1 MFLIFIN
8 MFKRKTLFFSLVF
21 AGITS
26 LGGIFAQNNAPIP
39 AEIENPELLGIN
51 KEPYHATLMPYA
63 NLQEA
68 LVAKRHA
75 SSLCQTLNG
84 SWKFNWVPTPEKR
97 PVDFYKPDFDV
108 SGWKEIPVPSNWE
121 VQGYGTPFYRNLGY
135 TIKKDYPHV
144 MSEPDKN
151 YTAYV
156 ERNPVGSYR
165 REFNVPTEWTGRR
178 NFITFD
184 GVDCAFFLWVNGE
197 KVGFSVNSRNAAEFD
212 LTKYLKP
219 GKNMIAVEVYQY
231 SSGTWL
237 EDQDMFRLHGIF
249 RNVTMWSAP
258 QVHIRD
264 FFALPDLD
272 KDYKDATLDVTA
284 KIINYGGQTAKAQT
298 LTATLYD
305 KDGKEVAKGIATGV
319 ALKANQEEALKVKL
333 QVTNPQKWTAETPN
347 LYTVVLT
354 NSEGEIL
361 SKKVGFRKI
370 EVKGRVFTVNGVP
383 IKLKG
388 VNRHEHWS
396 NVGHAVTEEQMI
408 HDLQVIKQGNCNHI
422 RTSHYSDDP
431 RWYELCDEW
440 GIWLVAEANVEC
452 HGYDGRFDNEPT
464 IKSAIIDR
472 NVANIENFK
481 NSPSVIIWSL
491 GNECGWGATPNFV
504 AAMNAVKAMDPSRP
518 IHYERFGTGKNNPA
532 DLDGKMYGT
541 AQDYAHIAQDKSLTK
556 PFYICEFVHAMFN
569 SMGSLDEYSEVFDN
583 NPEIL
588 GGAIWEYQDQGLW
601 NKRDPNHPVLAY
613 GGGFGETPN
622 DHYFIH
628 KGVVSYD
635 RSTEGNKVKPHYPE
649 MKKAFQWIDTNL
661 SDPISG
667 EISIR
672 NKYQF
677 ISLSRIEATWSL
689 TENGIEIAKGNI
701 NLNRP
706 INARSTGRAFVPYK
720 IEQPKAGAEY
730 YLRISYKQKEKT
742 LWADKG
748 FEVATAQFKL
758 PINTPP
764 AVEAK
769 VTQLV
774 KLVQNDQAATV
785 SGKDFSVSFDKK
797 TGFMSQLIKN
807 GTNLLATDG
816 APKLHLWRA
825 AHRTDDD
832 WAYRQWDKFG
842 VTTLQYKPVD
852 FKVEIIDNATVKVIS
867 TTKADGKEG
876 FGVYHTATYLVKG
889 DGTIKV
895 DNQVKFT
902 GLPINLAKIGVRML
916 LDKKLDQ
923 MAFFGRGPFENY
935 SDRKASAEVGLYEIG
950 VNEQYEYEKPM
961 ERGNHEEVRWAK
973 LNGKDMPSLL
983 VQSDEKLMQVAAL
996 PHTDEQMNPVEY
1008 KIDLPAST
1016 STVFTVSTKTLGVG
1030 SNSCGPQPLDKF
1042 KVAAEDTSFSY
1053 TIKLLNAK

>member
-1 MFLIFIN
+1 MFRRGKI
-8 MFKRKTLFFSLVF
+8 
-21 AGITS
+21 
-26 LGGIFAQNNAPIP
+26 IFALFVFFQIANNFSASAQVVLKTGIDYP

-51 KEPYHATLMPYA
+51 KEPYQATLMPYA

-75 SSLCQTLNG
+75 SSLCRSLNG
-84 SWKFNWVPTPEKR
+84 QWKFNWVPTPDQR

-108 SGWKEIPVPSNWE
+108 SGWKELPVPSNWE
-121 VQGYGTPFYRNLGY
+121 VHGYGTPFYRNLGY
-135 TIKKDYPHV
+135 TIKKDYPNV
-144 MSEPDKN
+144 MSEPEKW
-151 YTAYV
+151 YTSYK

-165 REFNVPTEWTGRR
+165 RDFEVPADWKGRR

-184 GVDCAFFLWVNGE
+184 GVDCAFFLWINGE

-212 LTKYLKP
+212 LTNYLKP
-219 GKNMIAVEVYQY
+219 GKNTIAVEVYQY

-249 RNVTMWSAP
+249 RNVTLWSAP

-264 FFALPDLD
+264 FFVKTDLD
-272 KDYKDATLDVTA
+272 KAYKDATLDVTA
-284 KIINYGGQTAKAQT
+284 KIKNYSDKTAKAQT

-305 KDGKEVAKGIATGV
+305 NEGKEIAKGNVTGS
-319 ALKANQEEALKVKL
+319 ALKANQEETLNVKM
-333 QVTNPQKWTAETPN
+333 QISNPLKWTAETPN
-347 LYTVVLT
+347 LYTIVLT

-361 SKKVGFRKI
+361 SSKIGFRKI
-370 EVKGRVFTVNGVP
+370 EIDGRIFKVNGVP

-396 NVGHAVTEEQMI
+396 DVGHAITEEQMI

-422 RTSHYSDDP
+422 RTSHYCDDP

-464 IKSAIIDR
+464 IKSAIVDR

-481 NSPSVIIWSL
+481 NHPSVIIWSL

-518 IHYERFGTGKNNPA
+518 IHYERFGIGKNNPA
-532 DLDGKMYGT
+532 DLDGRMYGT
-541 AQDYAHIAQDKSLTK
+541 AQDYARTAQDKSLTK

-588 GGAIWEYQDQGLW
+588 GGAIWEYQDQALW
-601 NKRDPNHPVLAY
+601 NKRDPNRPILAY
-613 GGGFGETPN
+613 GGGFGEAPN

-635 RSTEGNKVKPHYPE
+635 RTTEGNRTKPHFPE
-649 MKKAFQWIDTNL
+649 MKKAFQWIDMDL
-661 SDPISG
+661 VDPAAG
-667 EISIR
+667 EVQVR

-677 ISLSRIEATWSL
+677 TSLDKFDAWWSL
-689 TENGIEIAKGNI
+689 TENGKEIDKGS
-701 NLNRP
+701 LNVRNQWGRV
-706 INARSTGRAFVPYK
+706 IARVPYK

-730 YLRISYKQKEKT
+730 FVRVSFTLKEKT

-748 FEVATAQFKL
+748 YEVASEQFKL
-758 PINTPP
+758 PINTLPV
-764 AVEAK
+764 VETK
-769 VTQLV
+769 VTQPV
-774 KLVQNDQAATV
+774 KLVQNDQVATV
-785 SGKDFSVSFDKK
+785 SGSNFSVSFDKK
-797 TGFMSQLIKN
+797 SGFISQLTQN
-807 GTNLLATDG
+807 GTNLLVADG

-832 WAYRQWDKFG
+832 WAFRQWEKFG
-842 VTTLQYKPVD
+842 VTTLQYTPVD
-852 FKVEIIDNATVKVIS
+852 FKVETVDNSTVKITS

-889 DGTIKV
+889 NGSIKV
-895 DNQVKFT
+895 DNQVQFVGFK
-902 GLPINLAKIGVRML
+902 INLAKIGVRMM
-916 LDKKLDQ
+916 LDKKLDR
-923 MAFFGRGPFENY
+923 MTFFGRGPFENY
-935 SDRKASAEVGLYEIG
+935 SDRKSAAEVGLYEIG

-973 LNGKDMPSLL
+973 LSGKDMPSLL
-983 VQSDEKLMQVAAL
+983 IQSDEKLMQVAAL

-1016 STVFTVSTKTLGVG
+1016 ATVLSVSTKTLGVG
-1030 SNSCGPQPLDKF
+1030 SNSCGPQPLEQF
-1042 KVAAEDTSFSY
+1042 KVAAENTQFSY
-1053 TIKLLNAK
+1053 TLILR

>member
-1 MFLIFIN
+1 MKKNTFLS
-8 MFKRKTLFFSLVF
+8 LFFLFLLSLNGVC
-21 AGITS
+21 
-26 LGGIFAQNNAPIP
+26 AQLKSDTIASAPIP
-39 AEIENPELLGIN
+39 PEIENPELLGIN

-75 SSLCQTLNG
+75 SSLCRSLNG
-84 SWKFNWVPTPEKR
+84 SWKFNWVPRPEQR

-108 SGWKEIPVPSNWE
+108 SAWKEIPVPSNWE
-121 VQGYGTPFYRNLGY
+121 VQGYGTPFYRNNGY

-144 MSEPDKN
+144 MSEPEKW
-151 YTAYV
+151 YTSYK

-165 REFNVPTEWTGRR
+165 REFEIPAEWIGRR

-197 KVGFSVNSRNAAEFD
+197 KIGFSVNSRNAAEFD
-212 LTKYLKP
+212 LTNYLKP

-249 RNVTMWSAP
+249 RNVTLWSAP

-264 FFALPDLD
+264 FFVKPDLD
-272 KDYKDATLDVTA
+272 KDYKDGTLDVTA
-284 KIINYGGQTAKAQT
+284 RIKNYNDKAAKVQT
-298 LTATLYD
+298 LTATVYD
-305 KDGKEVAKGIATGV
+305 KEGNEMAKGSATGTS
-319 ALKANQEEALKVKL
+319 LKANQEEVLNLKI
-333 QVTNPQKWTAETPN
+333 QVSNPLKWTAETPN

-361 SKKVGFRKI
+361 SSKIGFRKI
-370 EVKGRVFTVNGVP
+370 EIKGRIFTVNGVP

-396 NVGHAVTEEQMI
+396 DVGHAITEEQMI
-408 HDLQVIKQGNCNHI
+408 RDLEVIKQGNCNHV
-422 RTSHYSDDP
+422 RTCHYSDDP

-481 NSPSVIIWSL
+481 NHPSVIIWSL

-518 IHYERFGTGKNNPA
+518 IHYERFGTGKDNPS
-532 DLDGKMYGT
+532 DLDGRMYGT
-541 AQDYAHIAQDKSLTK
+541 AEDYANVAKNKELTK

-569 SMGSLDEYSEVFDN
+569 SMGSLDEYSKVFDD

-588 GGAIWEYQDQGLW
+588 GGAIWEFQDQALW
-601 NKRDPNHPVLAY
+601 NKRDPNHPILAY
-613 GGGFGETPN
+613 GGGFGEAPN

-635 RSTEGNKVKPHYPE
+635 RSTEGIQVKPHYPE
-649 MKKAFQWIDTNL
+649 MKRAFQWIDTEL
-661 SDPISG
+661 TDPVNGGIQ
-667 EISIR
+667 IK

-677 ISLSRIEATWSL
+677 ISLDGFDATWSL
-689 TENGIEIAKGNI
+689 TENGQEIENGQIKMRPTWGKGIFEANI
-701 NLNRP
+701 
-706 INARSTGRAFVPYK
+706 PYK
-720 IEQPKAGAEY
+720 VEHPKAGAEY
-730 YLRISYKQKEKT
+730 FLRVSYTQKEKT

-748 FEVATAQFKL
+748 FEVAAAQFKL
-758 PINTPP
+758 PINTLPV
-764 AVEAK
+764 VETKA
-769 VTQLV
+769 TQPV
-774 KLVQNDQAATV
+774 KLFQNAESVTI

-797 TGFMSQLIKN
+797 TGFISQLTKN
-807 GTNLLATDG
+807 GINFLIADG
-816 APKLHLWRA
+816 SPKLHLWRA
-825 AHRTDDD
+825 SHRNDDE
-832 WAYRQWDKFG
+832 WAYSQWKKFG
-842 VTTLQYKPVD
+842 VNKLQYSLVD
-852 FKVEIIDNATVKVIS
+852 FKVEIIDNTSVKVTS

-876 FGVYHTATYLVKG
+876 FGVYHTASYLVKG

-895 DNQVKFT
+895 DNQVQFV
-902 GLPINLAKIGVRML
+902 GFRINLARIGVRML
-916 LDKKLDQ
+916 LDKKLDR
-923 MAFFGRGPFENY
+923 MEFFGRGPFENY
-935 SDRKASAEVGLYEIG
+935 SDRKSAADVGIYEVG

-973 LNGKDMPSLL
+973 LSGKDMPSLMI
-983 VQSDEKLMQVAAL
+983 QSDEKLMQVAAL
-996 PHTDEQMNPVEY
+996 PHTDEQMQPVEY
-1008 KIDLPAST
+1008 KIDLLAS
-1016 STVFTVSTKTLGVG
+1016 SATVFCVSTKTLGVG
-1030 SNSCGPQPLDKF
+1030 SNSCGPRPLEKF
-1042 KVAAEDTSFSY
+1042 QVFADPTSFTY
-1053 TIKLLNAK
+1053 TIKLF